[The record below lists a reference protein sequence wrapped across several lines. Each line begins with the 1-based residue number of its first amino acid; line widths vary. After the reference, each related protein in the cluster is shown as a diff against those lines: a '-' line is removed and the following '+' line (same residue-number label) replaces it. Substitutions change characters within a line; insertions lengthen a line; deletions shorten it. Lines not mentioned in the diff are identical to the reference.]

1 MTEEKKMK
9 IEFAPGCF
17 DHFEGSQEE
26 LDEMINEIQ
35 NLFNNKSREE
45 LEAMSRPISIDDLL
59 DDEDISDDEFE
70 NILEALVRSEN
81 PQKRN
86 LQ

>member
-17 DHFEGSQEE
+17 DNFEGTQEE
-26 LDEMINEIQ
+26 LDKMVTEIQ
-35 NLFNNKSREE
+35 DLFNNKSREE